1 MNKDIRKALQP
12 YLAAGAT
19 LLPGSKHHTLQLPN
33 GRRIRICSTPSD
45 SWRGIRN
52 LQAELRRKAQLPTQ
66 HQQATQAVA

>member
-66 HQQATQAVA
+66 HQQAAREAA

>member
-52 LQAELRRKAQLPTQ
+52 LQAEPRRKVAAMRWQ
-66 HQQATQAVA
+66 HQ

>member
-12 YLAAGAT
+12 YLDTGAT
-19 LLPGSKHHTLQLPN
+19 LQPGSKHHTLLLPN
-33 GRRIRICSTPSD
+33 GHRIRICSTPSD

-66 HQQATQAVA
+66 HPQATQAVA